1 MTGTTTAPRPGPAER
16 VLAGAV
22 RRTKRLLLRFVM
34 QPTLRLEDEL
44 ARRPDVVHASP
55 GAPRRIE
62 IVAESMKVEG
72 LHRPV
77 PGFPRSMP
85 YVLSCARDINASL
98 REVKDGPAAG
108 RVSMDDAARAG
119 LEAFMRSLGIDAFGY
134 TRVPPRLIFEGK
146 AVLHANA
153 IVLLME
159 MDRQRLDTAP
169 SPDAAVMVLET
180 YSQLGI
186 AANRVARYLRRRGY
200 SAQAGHPLG
209 GLALYPPLA
218 EAAGLGR
225 QGMHGLL
232 ITPRFGPRVRL
243 ATVFTSIEDL
253 PDTASDEH
261 AWIDDFCR
269 ACAKCVRRCP
279 PAAIR
284 SEPLRF
290 DSGRASCVDADRCLP
305 YFVRHNGC
313 SICVAVC
320 PFHQRDYGWL
330 HDRWTCHGRHTD
342 ALRADPP
349 AGFPEHLRQPSAR
362 QAAAGEEGS
371 SHGADIVR

>member
-1 MTGTTTAPRPGPAER
+1 MTATTAGRSGAAER
-16 VLAGAV
+16 ALAGIV
-22 RRTKRLLLRFVM
+22 RRIKRLLLRFVL
-34 QPTLRLEDEL
+34 QPTLRLEDDL
-44 ARRPDVVHASP
+44 AQRPGVVHAGP
-55 GAPRRIE
+55 DAPRRIE
-62 IVAESMKVEG
+62 IVAESIQVEG

-85 YVLSCARDINASL
+85 HVLSCARDINASL
-98 REVKDGPAAG
+98 TEVDDNPAAG
-108 RVSMDDAARAG
+108 LTSMDDGARAS
-119 LEAFMRSLGIDAFGY
+119 LETFMRSVGIDAFGY
-134 TRVPPRLIFEGK
+134 TRVPPGLIFEGK

-159 MDRQRLDTAP
+159 MDKERLDTAP

-180 YSQLGI
+180 YSQLGMT
-186 AANRVARYLRRRGY
+186 ANRVARYLRRRGY

-232 ITPRFGPRVRL
+232 ITPQFGPRVRL

-253 PDTASDEH
+253 PDPASDEH

-269 ACAKCVRRCP
+269 ACAKCVRQCP

-284 SEPLRF
+284 SEPLHF

-313 SICVAVC
+313 SICIAVC
-320 PFHQRDYGWL
+320 PFHLRDYEWL
-330 HDRWTCHGRHTD
+330 HDRWIRHGGRAE

-349 AGFPEHLRQPSAR
+349 PGFPAHLRQPSAR
-362 QAAAGEEGS
+362 QAAASEQVG
-371 SHGADIVR
+371 SHGADVVR